1 MLTTGASSPE
11 RFLSWDRTGHCQFR
25 PIKGTVKKSDYTR
38 KEAYKI
44 LESSKEQAENL
55 MIVDLIRQYVF
66 RALTQQSVIF
76 ADPPRSDL
84 SGVVGANNTWV
95 SKLMVVEEYA
105 TVYQLVSVIE
115 GQCTPSN
122 QTSSKPS
129 TGPRGLDVLR
139 ASLPPGSMTGAP
151 KKRSCEILRD
161 LEPRNRG
168 IYSGVLGYLDVGG
181 GGDLSVVIRTA
192 ISVDTPGGSG
202 KSQKITNDWDDV
214 KHIAAAGDTYRIG
227 AGGAVTI
234 QSTDEGEFTE
244 MDVKLSSVL
253 SAFTATDKDI

>member
-1 MLTTGASSPE
+1 
-11 RFLSWDRTGHCQFR
+11 
-25 PIKGTVKKSDYTR
+25 
-38 KEAYKI
+38 
-44 LESSKEQAENL
+44 
-55 MIVDLIRQYVF
+55 MIVDLIRQYVLPVLI
-66 RALTQQSVIF
+66 RHVDTIANLSC
-76 ADPPRSDL
+76 SDL
-84 SGVVGANNTWV
+84 GGVVGANNTWV

-115 GQCTPSN
+115 GQCIPSN
-122 QTSSKPS
+122 PTSSRPS

-192 ISVDTPGGSG
+192 ISVDTASDTDKAYVGTQNGNGVDHSL
-202 KSQKITNDWDDV
+202 S
-214 KHIAAAGDTYRIG
+214 AGDTYRIG

-253 SAFTATDKDI
+253 SAFTAPEKDK

>member
-1 MLTTGASSPE
+1 
-11 RFLSWDRTGHCQFR
+11 
-25 PIKGTVKKSDYTR
+25 
-38 KEAYKI
+38 
-44 LESSKEQAENL
+44 
-55 MIVDLIRQYVF
+55 
-66 RALTQQSVIF
+66 
-76 ADPPRSDL
+76 
-84 SGVVGANNTWV
+84 
-95 SKLMVVEEYA
+95 MVVEEYA

-115 GQCTPSN
+115 GQCAPSN
-122 QTSSKPS
+122 TASSTTSN
-129 TGPRGLDVLR
+129 GPRGLDVLT

-192 ISVDTPGGSG
+192 ISVDTASDADKSYTGTRNGSEAHYIYP
-202 KSQKITNDWDDV
+202 S
-214 KHIAAAGDTYRIG
+214 GDNYRIG

-234 QSTDEGEFTE
+234 QSTSEGEFLE

-253 SAFTATDKDI
+253 AAFTATKNNE

>member
-1 MLTTGASSPE
+1 MS
-11 RFLSWDRTGHCQFR
+11 
-25 PIKGTVKKSDYTR
+25 Y
-38 KEAYKI
+38 
-44 LESSKEQAENL
+44 
-55 MIVDLIRQYVF
+55 
-66 RALTQQSVIF
+66 
-76 ADPPRSDL
+76 SDL
-84 SGVVGANNTWV
+84 SGVVGAKNTWV

-115 GQCTPSN
+115 GQCIPTNP
-122 QTSSKPS
+122 TSSTPS

-192 ISVDTPGGSG
+192 VSVDTVSDANRPCGGTQPGSEIDL
-202 KSQKITNDWDDV
+202 SSP
-214 KHIAAAGDTYRIG
+214 AGDTYRIG

-234 QSTDEGEFTE
+234 QSTDEGEYME
-244 MDVKLSSVL
+244 MDTKLSSVL
-253 SAFTATDKDI
+253 GAFTATEKVN

>member
-1 MLTTGASSPE
+1 
-11 RFLSWDRTGHCQFR
+11 
-25 PIKGTVKKSDYTR
+25 
-38 KEAYKI
+38 
-44 LESSKEQAENL
+44 
-55 MIVDLIRQYVF
+55 
-66 RALTQQSVIF
+66 
-76 ADPPRSDL
+76 
-84 SGVVGANNTWV
+84 
-95 SKLMVVEEYA
+95 MVVEEYA

-122 QTSSKPS
+122 PVSSKTS

-192 ISVDTPGGSG
+192 ISVDTTSNATEVDPSL
-202 KSQKITNDWDDV
+202 S
-214 KHIAAAGDTYRIG
+214 AGDIYRIG

-234 QSTDEGEFTE
+234 QSTAEGEFTE

-253 SAFTATDKDI
+253 GAFSASGKDD

>member
-1 MLTTGASSPE
+1 
-11 RFLSWDRTGHCQFR
+11 
-25 PIKGTVKKSDYTR
+25 
-38 KEAYKI
+38 
-44 LESSKEQAENL
+44 
-55 MIVDLIRQYVF
+55 
-66 RALTQQSVIF
+66 
-76 ADPPRSDL
+76 
-84 SGVVGANNTWV
+84 
-95 SKLMVVEEYA
+95 MVVEEYA

-122 QTSSKPS
+122 PTSNNAS

-192 ISVDTPGGSG
+192 ISVDNNSNAD
-202 KSQKITNDWDDV
+202 KSYVGTQNATGVDPSLS
-214 KHIAAAGDTYRIG
+214 AFDTYRIG

-234 QSTDEGEFTE
+234 QSTAEGEFTE

-253 SAFTATDKDI
+253 GAFSASGKDH

>member
-1 MLTTGASSPE
+1 
-11 RFLSWDRTGHCQFR
+11 
-25 PIKGTVKKSDYTR
+25 
-38 KEAYKI
+38 
-44 LESSKEQAENL
+44 
-55 MIVDLIRQYVF
+55 
-66 RALTQQSVIF
+66 
-76 ADPPRSDL
+76 
-84 SGVVGANNTWV
+84 
-95 SKLMVVEEYA
+95 MVVEEYA

-122 QTSSKPS
+122 PASIEGGS

-161 LEPRNRG
+161 LEPSNRG

-181 GGDLSVVIRTA
+181 SGDLSVVIRTA
-192 ISVDTPGGSG
+192 ISVDTAVDADKPHVSRQNGNRVDHS
-202 KSQKITNDWDDV
+202 SS
-214 KHIAAAGDTYRIG
+214 AGDSYRIG

-253 SAFTATDKDI
+253 SAFTAIEKDD

>member
-1 MLTTGASSPE
+1 
-11 RFLSWDRTGHCQFR
+11 
-25 PIKGTVKKSDYTR
+25 
-38 KEAYKI
+38 
-44 LESSKEQAENL
+44 
-55 MIVDLIRQYVF
+55 
-66 RALTQQSVIF
+66 
-76 ADPPRSDL
+76 
-84 SGVVGANNTWV
+84 
-95 SKLMVVEEYA
+95 MVVEEYA

-122 QTSSKPS
+122 PASDKASA
-129 TGPRGLDVLR
+129 GPRGLDVLR

-192 ISVDTPGGSG
+192 ISVDTSSNADKSYVGTQDASG
-202 KSQKITNDWDDV
+202 VDPRLS
-214 KHIAAAGDTYRIG
+214 AGDTYRIG

-234 QSTDEGEFTE
+234 QSTAEGEFTE

-253 SAFTATDKDI
+253 GAFSSSGKDH

>member
-1 MLTTGASSPE
+1 
-11 RFLSWDRTGHCQFR
+11 
-25 PIKGTVKKSDYTR
+25 
-38 KEAYKI
+38 
-44 LESSKEQAENL
+44 
-55 MIVDLIRQYVF
+55 
-66 RALTQQSVIF
+66 
-76 ADPPRSDL
+76 
-84 SGVVGANNTWV
+84 
-95 SKLMVVEEYA
+95 MVVEEYA

-122 QTSSKPS
+122 AASGTAS
-129 TGPRGLDVLR
+129 TGARGLDVLR

-192 ISVDTPGGSG
+192 VSVDTAS
-202 KSQKITNDWDDV
+202 
-214 KHIAAAGDTYRIG
+214 DTYQIG

-234 QSTDEGEFTE
+234 QSTDEGEFME
-244 MDVKLSSVL
+244 MDAKLSSVL
-253 SAFTATDKDI
+253 TAFTSAGK

>member
-1 MLTTGASSPE
+1 MGAE
-11 RFLSWDRTGHCQFR
+11 
-25 PIKGTVKKSDYTR
+25 
-38 KEAYKI
+38 
-44 LESSKEQAENL
+44 
-55 MIVDLIRQYVF
+55 
-66 RALTQQSVIF
+66 
-76 ADPPRSDL
+76 
-84 SGVVGANNTWV
+84 NTWV

-105 TVYQLVSVIE
+105 TVYQLVSVVE
-115 GQCTPSN
+115 GQCTPN
-122 QTSSKPS
+122 NPAPSKLPA
-129 TGPRGLDVLR
+129 GPRGLDVLR

-168 IYSGVLGYLDVGG
+168 VYSGVLGYLDVGG

-192 ISVDTPGGSG
+192 VSVAT
-202 KSQKITNDWDDV
+202 
-214 KHIAAAGDTYRIG
+214 AGDGEKSVGGTENGTSASHSPSSGHTYRIG

-253 SAFTATDKDI
+253 GAFTAT

>member
-1 MLTTGASSPE
+1 
-11 RFLSWDRTGHCQFR
+11 
-25 PIKGTVKKSDYTR
+25 
-38 KEAYKI
+38 
-44 LESSKEQAENL
+44 

-66 RALTQQSVIF
+66 SLLNTYSVIS
-76 ADPPRSDL
+76 ANLLLSDL

-122 QTSSKPS
+122 TASSTTSH
-129 TGPRGLDVLR
+129 GPRGLDVLR

-161 LEPRNRG
+161 LEPSNRG

-192 ISVDTPGGSG
+192 ISVDTASDADKSYTDTRNGSEVNQ
-202 KSQKITNDWDDV
+202 SYPS
-214 KHIAAAGDTYRIG
+214 GDTYRIG

-234 QSTDEGEFTE
+234 QSTDEGEFLE

-253 SAFTATDKDI
+253 SAFTATEKDG

>member
-1 MLTTGASSPE
+1 
-11 RFLSWDRTGHCQFR
+11 
-25 PIKGTVKKSDYTR
+25 
-38 KEAYKI
+38 
-44 LESSKEQAENL
+44 
-55 MIVDLIRQYVF
+55 MIVDLIRQYVLAVLI
-66 RALTQQSVIF
+66 RHVDTN
-76 ADPPRSDL
+76 ADLSRSDL
-84 SGVVGANNTWV
+84 GGVVGANNTWV

-115 GQCTPSN
+115 GQCNPGNPMSRTNSA
-122 QTSSKPS
+122 
-129 TGPRGLDVLR
+129 GPRGLDVLR

-192 ISVDTPGGSG
+192 ISVDT
-202 KSQKITNDWDDV
+202 TNDTDKSHVGTQNGALADLSSC
-214 KHIAAAGDTYRIG
+214 AGDTYRIG

-234 QSTDEGEFTE
+234 QSTDDGEFTE

-253 SAFTATDKDI
+253 SAFTATVKDK

>member
-1 MLTTGASSPE
+1 
-11 RFLSWDRTGHCQFR
+11 
-25 PIKGTVKKSDYTR
+25 
-38 KEAYKI
+38 
-44 LESSKEQAENL
+44 
-55 MIVDLIRQYVF
+55 
-66 RALTQQSVIF
+66 
-76 ADPPRSDL
+76 
-84 SGVVGANNTWV
+84 
-95 SKLMVVEEYA
+95 MVVEEYA

-122 QTSSKPS
+122 PASVKASA
-129 TGPRGLDVLR
+129 GPRGLDVLR

-192 ISVDTPGGSG
+192 ISEDTGINTDKSCVDTQNATG
-202 KSQKITNDWDDV
+202 DD
-214 KHIAAAGDTYRIG
+214 HSSPAGDIFYIG

-234 QSTDEGEFTE
+234 QSTAEGEFTE

-253 SAFTATDKDI
+253 GAFSTSGKDH

>member
-1 MLTTGASSPE
+1 
-11 RFLSWDRTGHCQFR
+11 
-25 PIKGTVKKSDYTR
+25 
-38 KEAYKI
+38 
-44 LESSKEQAENL
+44 
-55 MIVDLIRQYVF
+55 
-66 RALTQQSVIF
+66 
-76 ADPPRSDL
+76 
-84 SGVVGANNTWV
+84 
-95 SKLMVVEEYA
+95 MVVEEYA

-122 QTSSKPS
+122 PTSNNAS

-161 LEPRNRG
+161 LEPKNRG

-192 ISVDTPGGSG
+192 ISVDNNSNAD
-202 KSQKITNDWDDV
+202 KSYVGTQNANEVDPSLS
-214 KHIAAAGDTYRIG
+214 AGDTYRIG

-234 QSTDEGEFTE
+234 QSTAEGEFIE

-253 SAFTATDKDI
+253 GAFSASGKDH

>member
-1 MLTTGASSPE
+1 
-11 RFLSWDRTGHCQFR
+11 
-25 PIKGTVKKSDYTR
+25 
-38 KEAYKI
+38 
-44 LESSKEQAENL
+44 
-55 MIVDLIRQYVF
+55 MIVDLIRQCVVPVLI
-66 RALTQQSVIF
+66 RHIDTIANLSC
-76 ADPPRSDL
+76 SDL
-84 SGVVGANNTWV
+84 GSVAGANNTWV

-115 GQCTPSN
+115 GQCVPSNPTSSTPSA
-122 QTSSKPS
+122 
-129 TGPRGLDVLR
+129 GPRGLDVLR

-192 ISVDTPGGSG
+192 VSVDTASG
-202 KSQKITNDWDDV
+202 ADKSCVGTQNGTGVDQSSSAD
-214 KHIAAAGDTYRIG
+214 DTYRIG

-253 SAFTATDKDI
+253 SAFTTTEKVQRL